1 MSPTHPRIIGLVRLF
16 RPELPISAG
25 VCVVLGEL
33 LALGSVPSV
42 RQLLL
47 GFVSF
52 FCISATA
59 LILNDYFDYE
69 IDKVN
74 APERPLPAGMVST
87 RDVVVLSIL
96 VAMVGMVA
104 SACISGAALAAT
116 VVVWMVGV
124 AYNWRFKR
132 TGLPGNLM
140 VAFSVGS
147 TFVFGGIVVGRPDD
161 AVVWWFGLLAMLFD
175 LGEEIAADAMDI
187 EGDRLIGSRSLAI
200 VIGPRNALKV
210 SAGIF
215 LAVVLVSLVPFV
227 RQWLAPVFLIPMLLL
242 DAVVLTATA
251 RLLDVTTGNPRAVIR
266 WNYLGVSAAILVF
279 VVMRLVVS
287 HGGH

>member
-1 MSPTHPRIIGLVRLF
+1 M
-16 RPELPISAG
+16 
-25 VCVVLGEL
+25 
-33 LALGSVPSV
+33 
-42 RQLLL
+42 
-47 GFVSF
+47 
-52 FCISATA
+52 
-59 LILNDYFDYE
+59 
-69 IDKVN
+69 
-74 APERPLPAGMVST
+74 
-87 RDVVVLSIL
+87 
-96 VAMVGMVA
+96 
-104 SACISGAALAAT
+104 
-116 VVVWMVGV
+116 

-140 VAFSVGS
+140 AACSVGS
-147 TFVFGGIVVGRPDD
+147 TFVFGGIVVGRPAD

-187 EGDRLIGSRSLAI
+187 EAVRLIGSRSLAI

-251 RLLDVTTGNPRAVIR
+251 RLLDVTTGNLRAVIR

-287 HGGH
+287 RGGH